1 MIVNV
6 LLDRQCPQIPT
17 MAPQKHDEIPLSP
30 MGNKAKGIPWK
41 LDNKKMA
48 IESTQTGLTRL

>member
-1 MIVNV
+1 
-6 LLDRQCPQIPT
+6 

-48 IESTQTGLTRL
+48 IEPTQTGLTRL

>member
-6 LLDRQCPQIPT
+6 LLDRQGPQIPT
-17 MAPQKHDEIPLSP
+17 MEPQKHDEIPLSP